1 MHEGGFV
8 GGNGFSKNGNLAA
21 ARLQITCPQGE
32 TGRRAPPVLSAHPTI
47 RRMNETADDLLP
59 SESLTEAIS
68 RYQIELPAEQIAALE
83 RYCRSLWEW
92 NAQLNLTRHTAWD
105 LFVAR
110 DLVDTL
116 AFSQFLEEG
125 ESTLDVGTGG
135 GVPGAPLAIVRPDLQ
150 VSLCESVAKKAK
162 AVAEIVEESGLA
174 IPVYHARAE
183 LLLPDNNFD
192 ALLVRAVAPLP
203 KLLTWFQPHW
213 QHFERLLVLKGPK
226 WVEERATARERGLT
240 RHVAIRKLHS
250 YQSPTTGVES
260 TLLGIWA
267 KGEGSG

>member
-1 MHEGGFV
+1 MTD
-8 GGNGFSKNGNLAA
+8 AT
-21 ARLQITCPQGE
+21 R
-32 TGRRAPPVLSAHPTI
+32 
-47 RRMNETADDLLP
+47 DLPP
-59 SESLTEAIS
+59 SESLAEAIS
-68 RYQIELPAEQIAALE
+68 RFQIELPIDLTAEQIAALE

-92 NAQLNLTRHTAWD
+92 NARLNLTRHTTWD

-116 AFSQFLEEG
+116 VFARFLEEG
-125 ESTLDVGTGG
+125 ENVLDVGTGG

-162 AVAEIVEESGLA
+162 AVAAIVEESGLT

-183 LLLPDNNFD
+183 LLLPDHNFD

-203 KLLTWFQPHW
+203 KLLTWFEPHW

-226 WVEERATARERGLT
+226 WVEERATAGERGLT

>member
-1 MHEGGFV
+1 MTDATH
-8 GGNGFSKNGNLAA
+8 
-21 ARLQITCPQGE
+21 
-32 TGRRAPPVLSAHPTI
+32 
-47 RRMNETADDLLP
+47 DLPP
-59 SESLTEAIS
+59 SESLSEAIS
-68 RYQIELPAEQIAALE
+68 RFQIEPPIDLTAEQITALE

-92 NAQLNLTRHTAWD
+92 NAQLNLTRHTTWD

-116 AFSQFLEEG
+116 VFAEFLEEG
-125 ESTLDVGTGG
+125 ENVLDVGTGG
-135 GVPGAPLAIVRPDLQ
+135 GVPGIPLAIVRPDLQ

-162 AVAEIVEESGLA
+162 AVAAIVEESGLG

-203 KLLTWFQPHW
+203 KLLPWFEPHW

-240 RHVAIRKLHS
+240 RHVVIRKLHS
-250 YQSPTTGVES
+250 YQAPSTGVES

-267 KGEGSG
+267 KGEASG